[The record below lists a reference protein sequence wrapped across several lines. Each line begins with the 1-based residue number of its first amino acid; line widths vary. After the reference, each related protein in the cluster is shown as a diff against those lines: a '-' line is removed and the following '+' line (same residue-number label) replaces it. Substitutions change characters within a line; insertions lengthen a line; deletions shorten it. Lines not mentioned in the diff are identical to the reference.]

1 METRA
6 AVDKG
11 NKVATVAVRA
21 EAVDRVKAAV
31 DITIITT
38 TTIMDRAAADR
49 VMVAVKA
56 TVVDKTKVA
65 MAAVKVRD
73 KDLKTNFL
81 RDI

>member
-21 EAVDRVKAAV
+21 EAVDKVKAAV

-38 TTIMDRAAADR
+38 TIMDRAVAGR

-56 TVVDKTKVA
+56 TVVDKTRVA
-65 MAAVKVRD
+65 TAAVKVRD